1 MYQGVLAFVPPAE
14 GAVFFLVGFRSIADD
29 QFGRVINTASAA
41 GVYGNIGQS
50 NYSAAKSKLGA

>member
-1 MYQGVLAFVPPAE
+1 MLAFVQATKGE
-14 GAVFFLVGFRSIADD
+14 SEHALSAND

-50 NYSAAKSKLGA
+50 NYSAAKSEYVR

>member
-1 MYQGVLAFVPPAE
+1 MLAFVQATE
-14 GAVFFLVGFRSIADD
+14 GMSIEGPSADY

-50 NYSAAKSKLGA
+50 NYSAAKSMSTLWV

>member
-1 MYQGVLAFVPPAE
+1 MLAFVQATE
-14 GAVFFLVGFRSIADD
+14 GMFPEGPCADK

-50 NYSAAKSKLGA
+50 NYSAAKSESIHL

>member
-1 MYQGVLAFVPPAE
+1 MLAFVQATKGMFTGGP
-14 GAVFFLVGFRSIADD
+14 SADE

-50 NYSAAKSKLGA
+50 NYSAAKSESMYVM

>member
-1 MYQGVLAFVPPAE
+1 MLAPVQAAE
-14 GAVFFLVGFRSIADD
+14 GTSPAGSDTHD

-50 NYSAAKSKLGA
+50 NYSAAKSERTSEI

>member
-1 MYQGVLAFVPPAE
+1 MHKSMLAFVQATE
-14 GAVFFLVGFRSIADD
+14 GMSIEGPSADY

-50 NYSAAKSKLGA
+50 NYSAAKSMSTLWV